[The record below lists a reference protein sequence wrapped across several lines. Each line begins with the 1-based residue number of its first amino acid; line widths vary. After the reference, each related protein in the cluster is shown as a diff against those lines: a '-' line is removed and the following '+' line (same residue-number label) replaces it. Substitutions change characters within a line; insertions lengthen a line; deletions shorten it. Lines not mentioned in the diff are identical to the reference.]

1 MGTRSAICYRK
12 PYGSIVGVY
21 CHYDGYPEHI
31 QLPILK
37 EKYNTLAK
45 AKALIKGGFI
55 SSLET
60 HHDWLSTI
68 HGILNRCTTPIKR
81 GEDLKTTS
89 QSSTNASRSLNRFT
103 TSGSHFRMT
112 DCEYLYVY
120 IPKRGW
126 KYSDIRV
133 PYPKGSDG
141 EPLFTLS

>member
-21 CHYDGYPEHI
+21 CHYDGYPEH

-60 HHDWLSTI
+60 HHDWQ
-68 HGILNRCTTPIKR
+68 NNPIEPQPLYYTMR
-81 GEDLKTTS
+81 GEDLKNNKPVQYQCLEIAEREFES
-89 QSSTNASRSLNRFT
+89 QFC
-103 TSGSHFRMT
+103 
-112 DCEYLYVY
+112 CEYLYVY
-120 IPKRGW
+120 VPKRGW